1 MAKFFANL
9 GLVLIVG
16 VVLAVLIALF
26 PDSGYRPPT
35 GDLLN
40 GVLQWLH
47 VFFGITWIG
56 LLYYFNFV
64 QTPVMPTVP
73 AELKP
78 GVSKY
83 IAPKALFYFRW
94 GAAFTVLTGLLLAWS
109 YGELVEALTL
119 QEPARLIGIGMW
131 LALIMAFNV
140 WVIIWPN
147 QKKVLGFV
155 AADDAAK
162 AKAAATAGMASR
174 LNVLLS
180 IPMLLAHVVAGQLL
194 GRQRPFRVE
203 LAGASEVGVSAADIA
218 ELLLADGPHIVGQ
231 RRPDRLR
238 ANRAV
243 EIADRLLKPV
253 LAEPQKPHVEE
264 RFGLAGVHSNGRS
277 EIVIRTVEVTQAHL
291 DDAAVD
297 DGGNAVIVSQQFVLE
312 RPVALTD
319 REFAR
324 DRAE

>member
-9 GLVLIVG
+9 NLVLLVG
-16 VVLAVLIALF
+16 VALAVLIAVF
-26 PDSGYRPPT
+26 PDSGYSLAP
-35 GDLLN
+35 GAHYGEGAN
-40 GVLQWLH
+40 GWAMSLLQWLH

-64 QTPVMPTVP
+64 QTPTMPSIP

-119 QEPARLIGIGMW
+119 QPSARLIGIGMW

-155 AADDAAK
+155 SADDAAK
-162 AKAAATAGMASR
+162 AKAAATAGIASR
-174 LNVLLS
+174 LNTLLS
-180 IPMLLAHVVAGQLL
+180 IPMLLCMTNAH
-194 GRQRPFRVE
+194 
-203 LAGASEVGVSAADIA
+203 
-218 ELLLADGPHIVGQ
+218 
-231 RRPDRLR
+231 
-238 ANRAV
+238 
-243 EIADRLLKPV
+243 
-253 LAEPQKPHVEE
+253 
-264 RFGLAGVHSNGRS
+264 
-277 EIVIRTVEVTQAHL
+277 
-291 DDAAVD
+291 
-297 DGGNAVIVSQQFVLE
+297 
-312 RPVALTD
+312 
-319 REFAR
+319 
-324 DRAE
+324 